1 MLQVRPNSL
10 RVLTFCLVAIVVA
23 CPACATIRV
32 KRVAAT
38 DLLDAWKRSAVGCC
52 DLSPRSR
59 QTLRQ
64 LDLEPLYDK
73 DPAAAATRLRE
84 MALQTPQPDYL
95 FTLAEMSYLRGR
107 NCEKLNPTESIC
119 HYYLSAGYA
128 YHYLF
133 ATCDHSDLKA
143 GDIAARLTPAD
154 PFDPRFRLA
163 CEMYNAGLSKCIAAA
178 QRAGRLDPR
187 KQLTVPTTDGRGFT
201 LDVVHAG
208 FPWKDADFGPLYFCD
223 EFEVT
228 GLANN
233 YHSYGLG
240 VPLICARAADSD
252 GPGRSYYPKSVSFPA
267 TAFFRFEGTLADL
280 GTRRNG
286 RLELYNP
293 LTIQAIELN
302 GRSVPLE
309 TDLTTPFAYFLAN
322 NDLANLEITGFLHPD
337 RVRAETGIYLVEPYQ
352 PGKIP
357 VLFVH
362 GLLSSP
368 ITWAP
373 LYNDLRSDPVLREKY
388 QFFFYFYPTSNP
400 YLATAADLRRSL
412 LQLRRD
418 LDPKH
423 EDKAFDDMVLVGHS
437 MGGLVSRLLTLDGG
451 DDYFALVS
459 PKPLRDLVVPDD
471 ARTEL
476 QQVFYFERLPLV
488 KRVVFLG
495 TPHRGSRLSPSPLG
509 RLAVHLASL
518 PKQLVSDVGDIIADN
533 PDLKTSHEQ
542 DAQLTSVDLLD
553 PESPALK
560 VLNEHPRPAG
570 VMYHSVVGV
579 THDNTAKLERLLAGA
594 SPCEE
599 GDGVVPYTSAHLDS
613 ANSELIVPAD
623 HSHVHQHPLAV
634 LEVRRILLEH
644 IKEQSGR

>member
-1 MLQVRPNSL
+1 MPRLRPKAL
-10 RVLTFCLVAIVVA
+10 RALALCLVTIVVA
-23 CPACATIRV
+23 CPACASIRV

-38 DLLDAWKRSAVGCC
+38 DLLDAWKRSAIGCC

-64 LDLEPLYDK
+64 NDLEQLYDR

-84 MALQTPQPDYL
+84 LALQTPQPDFL
-95 FTLAEMSYLRGR
+95 FALAEMSYLRGR
-107 NCEKLNPTESIC
+107 NCEKANPTESIG
-119 HYYLSAGYA
+119 HYYLTAGYA
-128 YHYLF
+128 YHFLF
-133 ATCDHSDLKA
+133 ATCDHREPK
-143 GDIAARLTPAD
+143 GDDVATRLSPGDA
-154 PFDPRFRLA
+154 FDPRFRLA
-163 CEMYNAGLSKCIAAA
+163 CDMYNAGLSKCIAAA

-187 KQLTVPTTDGRGFT
+187 KQLTVPTADGRGFM

-208 FPWKDADFGPLYFCD
+208 FPWKDSDFGPLYFCD

-233 YHSYGLG
+233 YRSYGLG
-240 VPLICARAADSD
+240 VPLICARAAESD

-280 GTRRNG
+280 GTRRTG

-337 RVRAETGIYLVEPYQ
+337 RVQAQTGIYLVEPYQ

-373 LYNDLRSDPVLREKY
+373 LFNDLRADPVLREKY

-423 EDKAFDDMVLVGHS
+423 EDRAFDDMVLVGHS

-459 PKPLRDLVVPDD
+459 PKPLRDLTVPED

-495 TPHRGSRLSPSPLG
+495 TPHRGSLLSPSPLG
-509 RLAVHLASL
+509 RLAVHLTSL
-518 PKQLVSDVGDIIADN
+518 PKQFASDVGDILADN
-533 PDLKTSHEQ
+533 PELKASH
-542 DAQLTSVDLLD
+542 DKAVQLTSVDLLD
-553 PESPALK
+553 PASPALK
-560 VLNEHPRPAG
+560 ILNEHPRPAG
-570 VMYHSVVGV
+570 VTYNSVVGI
-579 THDNTAKLERLLAGA
+579 THDNTAKLERLLAGT

-599 GDGVVPYTSAHLDS
+599 GDGVVPYTSAHLES

-644 IKEQSGR
+644 AKESGR